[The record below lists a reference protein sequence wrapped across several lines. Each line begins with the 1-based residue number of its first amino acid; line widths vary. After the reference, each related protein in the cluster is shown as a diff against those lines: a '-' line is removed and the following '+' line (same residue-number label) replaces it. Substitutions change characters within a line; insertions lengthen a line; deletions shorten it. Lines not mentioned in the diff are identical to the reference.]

1 MRKPSGK
8 IKMINAG
15 DNAKLKIDEL
25 TGVKFAIVAPGS
37 QLSDK
42 HGE

>member
-1 MRKPSGK
+1 MMS
-8 IKMINAG
+8 AG
-15 DNAKLKIDEL
+15 DKAKLKMLEL

>member
-1 MRKPSGK
+1 
-8 IKMINAG
+8 MISAG
-15 DNAKLKIDEL
+15 DKAKLKIVEL

-42 HGE
+42 QGE

>member
-1 MRKPSGK
+1 MMS
-8 IKMINAG
+8 AG
-15 DNAKLKIDEL
+15 DKAKLKIWEL

-37 QLSDK
+37 QLSER